1 MFPTTPDRSC
11 GSRRCSRKARSK
23 KCGCART
30 NVMEGGKNEGRRQTS
45 EGRSPLESV
54 RDFLLPAAFCL
65 LPCGAARIVTHVSNH
80 TGQIVWIAKMLK
92 EGALEEVWMRT
103 HKRHGGWKK

>member
-30 NVMEGGKNEGRRQTS
+30 NVMEGGKNEGRRQKS

-65 LPCGAARIVTHVSNH
+65 LPCGAARIVTHVPYH
-80 TGQIVWIAKMLK
+80 TGRIEWLAKMLK
-92 EGALEEVWMRT
+92 DDARDGERLRT
-103 HKRHGGWKK
+103 